1 MGNNASAL
9 AEERART
16 ARALAEER
24 ARIARAEERA
34 RAEARARASA
44 EAELDD
50 VRASAEAQLAE
61 ERARTARAE
70 ERARAEA
77 RARASAEAQ
86 LAKERE
92 QRFLAER
99 TLAAAVELLR
109 DRSGGT
115 EWKAKA
121 QALLWA
127 HDSRTLPLPLQ
138 DGNQRGTT
146 HYPTADSVFAGA
158 GSDGG
163 LVPSGVGC
171 TRWLSPAL
179 EQATRN
185 DQESMWFQHN
195 GFSRA
200 CKVPRVHRPLT
211 CAEQARLVDRM
222 LR

>member
-1 MGNNASAL
+1 MPYSAVIYSSIPSPAHVMGNNASAL

-24 ARIARAEERA
+24 ARTARAEERA

-127 HDSRTLPLPLQ
+127 YDSRT
-138 DGNQRGTT
+138 
-146 HYPTADSVFAGA
+146 
-158 GSDGG
+158 
-163 LVPSGVGC
+163 
-171 TRWLSPAL
+171 
-179 EQATRN
+179 
-185 DQESMWFQHN
+185 
-195 GFSRA
+195 